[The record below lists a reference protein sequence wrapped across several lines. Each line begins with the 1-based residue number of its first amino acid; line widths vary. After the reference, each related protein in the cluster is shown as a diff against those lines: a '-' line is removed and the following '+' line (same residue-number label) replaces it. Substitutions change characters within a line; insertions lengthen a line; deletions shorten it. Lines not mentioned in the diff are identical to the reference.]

1 VLPFPSALFPLST
14 FGFSWTSRVY
24 ECALIVRSRAVDPLR
39 TADMID
45 GEEKARRHFEKLKRV
60 LPKLSSRWERE
71 FKHYID
77 EFIEDCLTEKLFLI
91 IPEDN
96 EGHEHVRNRLHELRR
111 LVAGALQE
119 WELAQQPKHAAACAK
134 IDGALVWQGRGYV
147 SPIPRAISLLR
158 SPFQS

>member
-1 VLPFPSALFPLST
+1 VCL
-14 FGFSWTSRVY
+14 
-24 ECALIVRSRAVDPLR
+24 RAVDPLR
-39 TADMID
+39 TTDMID
-45 GEEKARRHFEKLKRV
+45 GEEKARRHFEKLKCV
-60 LPKLSSRWERE
+60 LLKLFSHWERE

-96 EGHEHVRNRLHELRR
+96 EGHEHVRNCLYELRC

-119 WELAQQPKHAAACAK
+119 WKLMQQPKHAAACGK
-134 IDGALVWQGRGYV
+134 IDEALVWRDRGYV
-147 SPIPRAISLLR
+147 SPILCAISLLR